1 MRWLKKCMKWG
12 GKVTHEERRAFLVE
26 NGICTRCGKA
36 LAAKERNLCPAC
48 LDYVK
53 IIYEHRKARTKLYYQ
68 TNAEELKASHR
79 RLYYERKEKGL
90 CVCCGKSAPVEG
102 LTRCQKC
109 REKVNADYRRRYHEQ
124 KDIDMCDLM
133 CR

>member
-1 MRWLKKCMKWG
+1 MAG
-12 GKVTHEERRAFLVE
+12 NVVDKVADIF
-26 NGICTRCGKA
+26 GQ
-36 LAAKERNLCPAC
+36 
-48 LDYVK
+48 K
-53 IIYEHRKARTKLYYQ
+53 IGQPFTVVG
-68 TNAEELKASHR
+68 EELKASHR
-79 RLYYERKEKGL
+79 RVYYERKGKGL

>member
-1 MRWLKKCMKWG
+1 MKWG
-12 GKVTHEERRAFLVE
+12 GRLISKEKRAFCIE
-26 NGICTRCGKA
+26 NGICTRCGKEM
-36 LAAKERNLCPAC
+36 AARKHTQCLSC
-48 LDYVK
+48 LDYNK
-53 IIYEHRKARTKLYYQ
+53 NIYERRKARTKLYYQ

-79 RLYYERKEKGL
+79 QVYYERKGKGV
-90 CVCCGKSAPVEG
+90 CVCCGKSAAVEG